1 MRLAAAI
8 ERVSTGPMTWSL
20 QDVLTATSGTATSG
34 TAGGA
39 VAPTLIFES
48 VSTSSN
54 QIAPGALF
62 VALRGERH
70 DGHSFVGE
78 ALQRGAL
85 GAIVEYVPA
94 GVSPQHLVLVSDT
107 LHALGDL
114 AAWTRA
120 QQSMKVVAITG
131 SVGKTTTKEMIA
143 AICEA
148 AAPAGAR
155 PPVLRTEGN
164 FNNLIGLPLTLLRA
178 RGDEA
183 VAVLEMGMNRPGEI
197 ARLTEIARPD
207 YAVITNVGPAHI
219 ERLGSIAGVAAAKGE
234 LFAGLSPSAVIAV
247 NADDEWIGRLAM
259 PFAGRK
265 VFFGQGGEVQARSVA
280 DFGSDGVAFD
290 LVVNDRVVKTRLP
303 LIGLHNVSN
312 ALAAA
317 AIGHAM
323 DIDIDVIARG
333 LGRTMA
339 VAGRMQIIRLRNGV
353 TLIDDAYNANPS
365 SVEAALMALRRFSG
379 RPVVVLGEMWELGD
393 EARRAHHTVGE
404 RAAALGVQQLF
415 LLGARAAEMA
425 AGARC
430 GGMPAE
436 AIHVCGSHAEVAEAV
451 VARWQPGDTVLVKGS
466 HGMRMEEVVRLLE
479 GAGSLL

>member
-1 MRLAAAI
+1 
-8 ERVSTGPMTWSL
+8 MTWSL
-20 QDVLTATSGTATSG
+20 QDVLIATSGTVPSGTATSG

-48 VSTSSN
+48 ISTSSKE
-54 QIAPGALF
+54 IAPGALF

-78 ALQRGAL
+78 ALQRGAS

-120 QQSMKVVAITG
+120 QQPMKVVAVTG

-143 AICEA
+143 AVCEA
-148 AAPAGAR
+148 AEPAGACTR
-155 PPVLRTEGN
+155 VLRTEGN

-207 YAVITNVGPAHI
+207 YAVITNVGPVHI

-265 VFFGQGGEVQARSVA
+265 VFFGQGGEVQARRVA

-303 LIGLHNVSN
+303 LVGLHNVSN

-323 DIDIDVIARG
+323 GIDIDVIARG

-339 VAGRMQIIRLRNGV
+339 VASRMQIIRLRNGV

-404 RAAALGVQQLF
+404 RAAALGVQELF

-436 AIHVCGSHAEVAEAV
+436 AIHVCGSHAQVAEAV

-479 GAGSLL
+479 GVGSLP